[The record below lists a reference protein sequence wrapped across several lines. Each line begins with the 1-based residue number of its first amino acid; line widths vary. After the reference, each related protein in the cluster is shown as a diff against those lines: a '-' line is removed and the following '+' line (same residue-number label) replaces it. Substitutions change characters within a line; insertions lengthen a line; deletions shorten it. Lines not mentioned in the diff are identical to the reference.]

1 MARANSQTHGHQHS
15 PLPVTAPTPAL
26 SPGRSASVSVPRS
39 HLFAKAGQEAGW
51 LYLRPEWARVSA
63 TLGTWLVSHWPAGST
78 PGVGS
83 PAAPQNSRQWG
94 LRWAPCPSGC
104 GQVWER
110 PQGPAT
116 TLPSKRSWW
125 GRLCPGRR
133 WPCVPAEAGLL
144 VAVAGPSRPG
154 TWGRAAGGQRALA
167 QTRGSSERFQREPRA
182 RQQSPPW
189 PCPAPRAHFLSGR
202 ACSGRVSGGARCV
215 ASCIW
220 RLAERRVVTARPR
233 RGAHQRLPLLFVA
246 ERRRPV

>member
-1 MARANSQTHGHQHS
+1 M
-15 PLPVTAPTPAL
+15 PVTAPTPTL

-83 PAAPQNSRQWG
+83 PLGALSQR
-94 LRWAPCPSGC
+94 RWPGAGKT
-104 GQVWER
+104 
-110 PQGPAT
+110 QGPAT

-167 QTRGSSERFQREPRA
+167 QTRGSSERFQR
-182 RQQSPPW
+182 
-189 PCPAPRAHFLSGR
+189 APRPPA
-202 ACSGRVSGGARCV
+202 V
-215 ASCIW
+215 AAVALPGPSRPLPVW
-220 RLAERRVVTARPR
+220 PRLLWTRQRSRTL
-233 RGAHQRLPLLFVA
+233 RGLVHLASR
-246 ERRRPV
+246 